1 MLHWSVASGLHFV
14 CSTVL
19 NLIALQAQFIVYTS
33 FCNRLIFVAGGWPVI
48 DDLRRELDRTQIA
61 VGDREQESR
70 GLREQ
75 IDEAK
80 KTEEKFRR

>member
-1 MLHWSVASGLHFV
+1 M
-14 CSTVL
+14 STVACASL
-19 NLIALQAQFIVYTS
+19 
-33 FCNRLIFVAGGWPVI
+33 FVSHASPRTVI

-61 VGDREQESR
+61 VGDREQEIR

-75 IDEAK
+75 IEDSK